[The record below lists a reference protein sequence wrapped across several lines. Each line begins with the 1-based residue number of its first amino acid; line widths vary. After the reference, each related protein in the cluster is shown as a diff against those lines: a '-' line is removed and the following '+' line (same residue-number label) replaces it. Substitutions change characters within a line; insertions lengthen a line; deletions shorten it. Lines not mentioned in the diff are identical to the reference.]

1 MFCAGSA
8 KDRIKQM
15 GRLLTKARDQH
26 RDSAVMVKKLR
37 AMLQSSEENARTLK
51 KQSTFL
57 SQLAAKT
64 IPKGL
69 HCLSMLLT
77 VELYNRPEDQRDL
90 PPSPKLEDPSLYH
103 YALFSDNILAAAVVV
118 NSTVFHAKVRL
129 KSLEAL

>member
-1 MFCAGSA
+1 
-8 KDRIKQM
+8 M

-26 RDSAVMVKKLR
+26 RDQSVMVKKLR
-37 AMLQSSEENARTLK
+37 AMLQSSEENSRTLK

-77 VELYNRPEDQRDL
+77 VMYHNRPEEERDFS
-90 PPSPKLEDPSLYH
+90 PSSKLDDPSLYH
-103 YALFSDNILAAAVVV
+103 YAVFSDNIIAAAVVV
-118 NSTVFHAKVRL
+118 NSTIFHAKVRI
-129 KSLEAL
+129 KPSE